1 MGIVSYVEKNLLN
14 IKSSDGKDDGAA
26 KDSKEAKESKESEA
40 LRVKIGYV
48 RFYMQCSHSLITH
61 PTLNWHSSVTR
72 ERLHIDV

>member
-48 RFYMQCSHSLITH
+48 RSLYLICS
-61 PTLNWHSSVTR
+61 V
-72 ERLHIDV
+72 HIHLSHM

>member
-48 RFYMQCSHSLITH
+48 RSLIC
-61 PTLNWHSSVTR
+61 SV
-72 ERLHIDV
+72 HIHLSHI